1 MATKIIRSSGA
12 ALFLALNLVLLF
24 NVGFST
30 YIIPP
35 PIETCPPDTL
45 KLSVCADVLDLVH
58 LRVGSPKKECCE
70 LIGNLIKADAAACL
84 CTAIHANIL
93 DIVKLNL
100 HVDLSLLVNRCDCKL
115 PSGFKCAPH
124 A

>member
-1 MATKIIRSSGA
+1 MATKMSSSAA
-12 ALFLALNLVLLF
+12 ALFLALNLVLF

-45 KLSVCADVLDLVH
+45 KLNVCADVLDLVH

-93 DIVKLNL
+93 DLIKLNL
-100 HVDLSLLVNRCDCKL
+100 HVDLSILVNRCDCQL
-115 PSGFKCAPH
+115 PSGFQCAPH
-124 A
+124 H

>member
-1 MATKIIRSSGA
+1 MATKMMSSSAA
-12 ALFLALNLVLLF
+12 ALFLALNLVLF

-35 PIETCPPDTL
+35 PIETCPEDTL
-45 KLSVCADVLDLVH
+45 KLNVCADVLDLVH
-58 LRVGSPKKECCE
+58 LRVGSQKKECCE

-93 DIVKLNL
+93 DLIKLNL
-100 HVDLSLLVNRCDCKL
+100 HVDLSILVNQCGCQL
-115 PSGFKCAPH
+115 PSGFQCAPH
-124 A
+124 H